1 MNEMKNILIL
11 ATILLSMQFI
21 VSCGDK
27 KSKDDTESVK
37 IQELPPSLRSVPDSV
52 KLIRLSEKEQSE
64 LNIRT
69 VTIQSSR
76 IDYPL
81 SAPGVVFNDPGH
93 TSIISAPIDGQV
105 SEINKKE
112 GEWVRKGQELFRIQS
127 LDFGTMVSDYLIAY
141 AEEKYQS
148 GRLDRIR
155 QLVNETISSESQL
168 EQAKSDHNR
177 AGVNLR
183 ASYSRLKAIG
193 VSDRE
198 IESFTTTEDIDPV
211 FKIYSPIEGVVEINF
226 VEPGQSVNALE
237 NLSRIVD
244 NRIVLIRGYLNPDD
258 ARLVQEG
265 DRVTISRR
273 EDRTMLLEASVASV
287 NPGLDENSMS
297 VIVNI
302 YTPASAGWPKP
313 GENVHLSIL
322 TRAKE
327 DIIVIPF
334 ESLTYDGENA
344 VVFVNKGNGVYE
356 KRTIQ
361 VLDIGQENVFVRSG
375 LSQGEEVAVTQ
386 VFSLKALSRFDI
398 IAEE

>member
-11 ATILLSMQFI
+11 ATILLSLQFI
-21 VSCGDK
+21 VSCGEK

-37 IQELPPSLRSVPDSV
+37 IQELPPSLQSVPDSV

-81 SAPGVVFNDPGH
+81 SAPGVVFNDPSH

-105 SEINKKE
+105 SDISKKE

-177 AGVNLR
+177 AVVNLR

-198 IESFTTTEDIDPV
+198 IESFTTTDDIDPV
-211 FKIYSPIEGVVEINF
+211 LKIYSPIDGVVEINF

-273 EDRTMLLEASVASV
+273 ENRELQLEASVASV

-297 VIVNI
+297 VIANI
-302 YTPASAGWPKP
+302 YTPASGGWPKP

-322 TRAKE
+322 TTAKDE
-327 DIIVIPF
+327 IIVIPF

-344 VVFVNKGNGVYE
+344 IVFVSKGNGVYE

-375 LSQGEEVAVTQ
+375 LSQGEQVAVTQ

>member
-1 MNEMKNILIL
+1 MKNILIL
-11 ATILLSMQFI
+11 AIILLSLQFI

-27 KSKDDTESVK
+27 KSKDDTESIE
-37 IQELPPSLRSVPDSV
+37 IQELPPSLQSVPDSV

-93 TSIISAPIDGQV
+93 TSIISAPIDGQI

-112 GEWVRKGQELFRIQS
+112 GEWVRRGQELFRIQS

-141 AEEKYQS
+141 AEEEYQS

-183 ASYSRLKAIG
+183 ASYSRLRAIG
-193 VSDRE
+193 VPDRE

-211 FKIYSPIEGVVEINF
+211 LKIYSPIDGVVEINF

-273 EDRTMLLEASVASV
+273 EDRTLLLEASVASV

-302 YTPASAGWPKP
+302 YTPTSGGWPKP

-322 TRAKE
+322 TTAKDE
-327 DIIVIPF
+327 IIVIPF

-344 VVFVNKGNGVYE
+344 VVFVSKGNGVYE

-361 VLDIGQENVFVRSG
+361 VLDIGEENVFVRSG

-398 IAEE
+398 ITEE